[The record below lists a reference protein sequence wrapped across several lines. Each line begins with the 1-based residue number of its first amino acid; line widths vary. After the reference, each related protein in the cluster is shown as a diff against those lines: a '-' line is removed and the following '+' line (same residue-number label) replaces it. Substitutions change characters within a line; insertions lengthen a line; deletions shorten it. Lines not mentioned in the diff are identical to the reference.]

1 MIAKAKGL
9 ASHEAAIAALES
21 AVALEPAD
29 AEIKRLL
36 GDRHAALAREKEAAR
51 LAKEREEAVASAIAR
66 AAKTDSHEAA
76 VEILEGALKLDSGNV
91 QLQKLAGERRVA
103 RDRQREEERKAA
115 ERREKVAN
123 AIKKAKA
130 ATVSRIG
137 CRPSEGCAGARS
149 RKPRGACAARKPV
162 SFSREGTRGGET
174 REGYR
179 DRPSDDRGADRQA
192 AVRRRRCRVAERR
205 SNAARWKD
213 VQGSQEAAGQG
224 PIGRRRPGWHCDD
237 RPARPQPRVSG
248 HARQHRCPG
257 SRGGGGRLFHDAIGR
272 TATGDADRY
281 GRRASGT
288 TCGACSAAG
297 ATATAAHYIFA
308 TTIDAYVAPGGP
320 AVANVD
326 ASEPAGIDDG
336 DSPAGGPGAKSLR
349 CRTRPS
355 YQPSSKAA
363 NC

>member
-76 VEILEGALKLDSGNV
+76 VEILEGALKLESGNV

-130 ATVSRIG
+130 APLTSRLL
-137 CRPSEGCAGARS
+137 P
-149 RKPRGACAARKPV
+149 
-162 SFSREGTRGGET
+162 F
-174 REGYR
+174 
-179 DRPSDDRGADRQA
+179 
-192 AVRRRRCRVAERR
+192 
-205 SNAARWKD
+205 
-213 VQGSQEAAGQG
+213 
-224 PIGRRRPGWHCDD
+224 
-237 RPARPQPRVSG
+237 
-248 HARQHRCPG
+248 
-257 SRGGGGRLFHDAIGR
+257 
-272 TATGDADRY
+272 
-281 GRRASGT
+281 
-288 TCGACSAAG
+288 
-297 ATATAAHYIFA
+297 
-308 TTIDAYVAPGGP
+308 
-320 AVANVD
+320 
-326 ASEPAGIDDG
+326 
-336 DSPAGGPGAKSLR
+336 
-349 CRTRPS
+349 
-355 YQPSSKAA
+355 
-363 NC
+363 